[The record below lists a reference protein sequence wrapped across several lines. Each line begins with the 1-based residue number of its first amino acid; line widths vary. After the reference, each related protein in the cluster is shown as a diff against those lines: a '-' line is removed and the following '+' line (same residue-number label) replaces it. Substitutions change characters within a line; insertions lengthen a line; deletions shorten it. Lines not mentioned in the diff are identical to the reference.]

1 MSGVLLPWLVDGLV
15 ILGLVV
21 ITAAVYGLLWLPDA
35 YMAIHAAS
43 KVTVL
48 GLCPILL
55 AAMLAG
61 SPAGIPRLLLVTALL
76 LLTVPITSHVLALA
90 AYQRKEPMRS
100 PDAVD
105 ESGRLS

>member
-1 MSGVLLPWLVDGLV
+1 MIGTLLPWLIDLLV
-15 ILGLVV
+15 MGGLVV
-21 ITAAVYGLLWLPDA
+21 ITAAIFGLLWLPDV

-48 GLCPILL
+48 GLCPILV

-61 SPAGIPRLLLVTALL
+61 SPEGIPRVLLVIALL
-76 LLTVPITSHVLALA
+76 LLTVPITSHVISLE
-90 AYQRKEPMRS
+90 AYQRREPMRS

-105 ESGRLS
+105 ESGRLV